1 MSKENGIPAYLE
13 KIRNIGI
20 IAHIDAGK
28 TTLTERILFYTDKIH
43 RLGEVHDGTATMDFM
58 PEEQERGIT
67 ISSACTTCE
76 WNGHSISIIDT
87 PGHVDFTIEVERS
100 LRVLDGAIGVFCA
113 VAGVEPQS
121 ETVWRQSEKFGVPK
135 LAFINKIDRT
145 GADFQAALQAM
156 RVRLYANPLPLTI
169 PLPGDDASR
178 GTASSVIDLITLEEV
193 HFDQPSQGRFI
204 QRRPVREEH
213 AAYAAEQREIML
225 ERLAESDDEFFT
237 IFLSS
242 EAAPGNIRPAIR
254 RATLK
259 RAVVPVF
266 AGSALRNVGVQLLL
280 DGVCAYL
287 PSPAD
292 ITVPQG
298 LDASSEKRVA
308 IAPSPSAPFSALV
321 FKVIMEGSRK
331 FSLLRIYAGSV
342 EEGESCRNV
351 TAQKDER
358 FSKIYRMHAGR
369 RDTIE
374 KARAGELVAAVGLRT
389 ARTGD
394 TLSDPGHP
402 YLLENIATYRPVIS
416 LALEP
421 KNTEEGSRLDEVLE
435 RILLEDPTLSVE
447 QDESTGQRILSGMGE
462 LHLEVVLERIS
473 REYGVRP
480 RVGNP
485 QVVHQETVGKSA
497 SGSGEFD
504 RELGEQEHYGY
515 VTVRISPEE
524 RGAGNQIF
532 WAPELEAQLQSWS
545 KSWTDAAR
553 QGVVDSLQSGVING
567 FPVEDVCV
575 TITELKRR
583 EGASSP
589 AGYHMAAVA
598 AVKQALQNAAPVLL
612 EPIMEVE
619 ITVAEAFVG
628 ACISLLGAR
637 GGKVENM
644 TDAAGQKVIQAFAPL
659 RGLFGF
665 STALRSATQGRA
677 GLLMRFERFDRMS

>member
-76 WNGHSISIIDT
+76 WNGHSVSIIDT

-145 GADFQAALQAM
+145 GANFQAVLNAM
-156 RVRLYANPLPLTI
+156 RTRLHANPLPLTI
-169 PLPGDDASR
+169 PLPGDDDSQ

-204 QRRPVREEH
+204 QRRPVQEEH

-237 IFLSS
+237 IFLSG

-259 RAVVPVF
+259 RTVVPVF

-287 PSPAD
+287 PGPTD
-292 ITVPQG
+292 IDAPQG
-298 LDASSEKRVA
+298 LDASSEKRVT
-308 IAPSPSAPFSALV
+308 IAPSLSAPFSALV

-342 EEGESCRNV
+342 KEGDSCRNV

-394 TLSDPGHP
+394 TLSDPNHP

-485 QVVHQETVGKSA
+485 QVVHQETAGKSA

-515 VTVRISPEE
+515 VTVHISPEE
-524 RGAGNQIF
+524 RGAGNRIL
-532 WAPELEAQLQSWS
+532 WAQELEPQLQSWS
-545 KSWTDAAR
+545 KSWIDAAR

-598 AVKQALQNAAPVLL
+598 AVRQALQNAAPVLL

-619 ITVAEAFVG
+619 ITVAESFVG

-659 RGLFGF
+659 RSLFGF